1 MIDPPKDDG
10 VALESPTVCVA
21 SESELPKVAFVCGV
35 APKVK
40 PPAPMLAAG
49 RGVVCLLAADEKDDD
64 EDADSKENPED
75 EEEEVDA
82 EGSVEE
88 GNTDADDDED
98 EEDAE
103 DAVDS
108 GSSSL
113 GVSHAAHFSS
123 SIGFLT
129 AHEEHL
135 HVPSS
140 IFPNNSHKLFPPPA
154 PSSSSSSS

>member
-75 EEEEVDA
+75 EEEEVA
-82 EGSVEE
+82 
-88 GNTDADDDED
+88 
-98 EEDAE
+98 EEDRE
-103 DAVDS
+103 K
-108 GSSSL
+108 L
-113 GVSHAAHFSS
+113 
-123 SIGFLT
+123 SIALLWWYRCSNF
-129 AHEEHL
+129 AFRR
-135 HVPSS
+135 PSMYVHS
-140 IFPNNSHKLFPPPA
+140 
-154 PSSSSSSS
+154 